1 MTIDNITSVRLPSSA
16 RHGDNFADQFAE
28 NSDTIRSFI
37 SDASFPCVGAKS
49 ALNKGRVRLG
59 NFGRLGDPGEAG
71 KLCDALSAYSDEF
84 PAPGTAPVT
93 FVAVFEGEVMK
104 EQDFERQL
112 WQQLQAMHDVDT
124 ARGLGWDP
132 MVSNDPNHE
141 EFSFSSGGRAFFV
154 VGLHPRASRLARR
167 APLPC
172 LVFNFHDQFELLKA
186 SGKYQ
191 GMQQAIRAREL
202 TLQGS
207 INPVLAR
214 FGESSEARQ
223 YSGRAV
229 EESWQCPFRTRSS

>member
-1 MTIDNITSVRLPSSA
+1 MTIDNITSVRLASSA
-16 RHGDNFADQFAE
+16 RQGRTFADRSAE
-28 NSDTIRSFI
+28 NTDTIRAFI
-37 SDASFPCVGAKS
+37 SEASFSCVGAKS
-49 ALNKGRVRLG
+49 ALNKGRMRFG

-71 KLCDALSAYSDEF
+71 KLCDALSAFSDEF
-84 PAPGTAPVT
+84 PAPGTAPVS
-93 FVAVFEGEVMK
+93 FVALFESEDTK

-112 WQQLQAMHDVDT
+112 WQQLQAMHDVDS

-132 MVSNDPNHE
+132 MVSDDPNHE
-141 EFSFSSGGRAFFV
+141 EFSFSCGGRAFFV

-172 LVFNFHDQFELLKA
+172 LVFNFHDQFEQLKA

-191 GMQQAIRAREL
+191 SMQQAIRAREL

-207 INPVLAR
+207 INPVLSR

-229 EESWQCPFRTRSS
+229 EDGWQCPFRTRSN